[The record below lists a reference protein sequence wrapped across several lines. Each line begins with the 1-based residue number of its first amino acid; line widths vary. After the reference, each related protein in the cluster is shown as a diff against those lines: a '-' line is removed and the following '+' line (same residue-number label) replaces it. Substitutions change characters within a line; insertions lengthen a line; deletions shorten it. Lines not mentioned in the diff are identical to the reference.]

1 MTIMFI
7 LFVDANE
14 QSNACPKCFCM
25 HIYLPW
31 YSVLCMH
38 SISLVSMHLSLDS
51 MKAVLLSDSFFLE
64 FSRKHLRLKYLLLHQ
79 RNDIFMWQQLFSIII
94 DLFMTPDLIHSMFM
108 WHHWTLYEFLISIC
122 LWHHWTL
129 YMTPDLMHSICLCD
143 IIELCMTP
151 ELLVHSSSASHVEY
165 RASDLE
171 TIIQPVGRQS
181 KA

>member
-94 DLFMTPDLIHSMFM
+94 DLFMTPDLIHS
-108 WHHWTLYEFLISIC
+108 
-122 LWHHWTL
+122 
-129 YMTPDLMHSICLCD
+129 ICLCD
-143 IIELCMTP
+143 IIELCMNSWSQSVYDII
-151 ELLVHSSSASHVEY
+151 ELCIWPLIWCTQSVYVTSLNSVWPLSS
-165 RASDLE
+165 
-171 TIIQPVGRQS
+171 
-181 KA
+181 

>member
-1 MTIMFI
+1 MLTNQWG
-7 LFVDANE
+7 NE
-14 QSNACPKCFCM
+14 SDWFLLIWMNLQEREWKNVWMGFTDCFHCM

-31 YSVLCMH
+31 YSALCMH

-79 RNDIFMWQQLFSIII
+79 RNDIFMWQQLFTIII
-94 DLFMTPDLIHSMFM
+94 DLF
-108 WHHWTLYEFLISIC
+108 
-122 LWHHWTL
+122 
-129 YMTPDLMHSICLCD
+129 MTPDLMHSICLCD

-165 RASDLE
+165 RASGIE
-171 TIIQPVGRQS
+171 TIIQPVGRQP